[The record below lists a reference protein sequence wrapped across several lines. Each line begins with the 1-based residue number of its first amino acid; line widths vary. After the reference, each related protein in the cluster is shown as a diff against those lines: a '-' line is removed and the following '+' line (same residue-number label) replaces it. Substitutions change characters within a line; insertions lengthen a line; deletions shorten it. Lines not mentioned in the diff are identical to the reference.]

1 MAITREDS
9 TKGSISSAKPF
20 VASTK
25 VQARPGRK
33 GALLALPAAAASS
46 SSSSCSSLFSRS
58 SASDDGAVDLV
69 IPVSGGHSFP
79 ADGEVDGL
87 AVRPHPVA
95 ASADLAAAA
104 AVLAAEDPAAAGN
117 PNADPSIHSRAG
129 ARSHREGD

>member
-1 MAITREDS
+1 MGITREDS

-25 VQARPGRK
+25 VQARQYRK
-33 GALLALPAAAASS
+33 GALLALPAAAAHSA
-46 SSSSCSSLFSRS
+46 SSSCSSLFSRS
-58 SASDDGAVDLV
+58 SASDDGAGDLV
-69 IPVSGGHSFP
+69 IPASVGHSFP
-79 ADGEVDGL
+79 ADGEAGGR

-104 AVLAAEDPAAAGN
+104 AGFAAEDPAAAGK

-129 ARSHREGD
+129 GRSDREGD